1 MVLVLMLLLDGNK
14 TILLM
19 FPGTSE
25 ECVGRTSHA
34 RILKIQA
41 QARTGIVIDDYIVV
55 DVELVVEVYY
65 VDLYG

>member
-19 FPGTSE
+19 FPATSKE
-25 ECVGRTSHA
+25 GVSRPSHA
-34 RILKIQA
+34 SILKVQA
-41 QARTGIVIDDYIVV
+41 QARPRTVIDDDIVV

>member
-14 TILLM
+14 AILLM
-19 FPGTSE
+19 FPATSE
-25 ECVGRTSHA
+25 EGVSRPSHA
-34 RILKIQA
+34 RILKVQA
-41 QARTGIVIDDYIVV
+41 QARPRTVIDDDIVV